1 MIKRWIR
8 QTRKEWR
15 SRNPQ
20 GLEDSIPPHL
30 EDLITRSSEGW
41 DVQWQMAIRKLL
53 LQYPDVFSKND
64 YDLGET
70 HLVEHTIN
78 TGDAKPVAQP
88 PQRVPLAFANEEKK
102 QIGKMLEAGLDRP
115 WRSPWASLVCLVH
128 KPDGSARVC
137 VDY

>member
-1 MIKRWIR
+1 
-8 QTRKEWR
+8 
-15 SRNPQ
+15 
-20 GLEDSIPPHL
+20 
-30 EDLITRSSEGW
+30 
-41 DVQWQMAIRKLL
+41 MAIRKLL

-88 PQRVPLAFANEEKK
+88 PSRVPLAFADEEKK
-102 QIGKMLEAGLDRP
+102 QIGKMLEAGLVRP
-115 WRSPWASLVCLVH
+115 LRSSWASPVCLVR
-128 KPDGSARVC
+128 KPDGSAQVC